1 MISGPSSA
9 LAAKALGG
17 AVSLAMWLISISTA
31 VAQSDPAA
39 GLGAGAAPSAGSP
52 AAAASGGAQGG
63 PAGWISWAMM
73 LGVFAVFYFLVLRPQ
88 QKRTSQHKQ
97 FLEGLQV
104 GASVVTTGGVYGKIV
119 GMEDQIARVEI
130 ADRVTI
136 RVHKSH
142 IAGTASNASEALAP
156 R

>member
-1 MISGPSSA
+1 MA
-9 LAAKALGG
+9 
-17 AVSLAMWLISISTA
+17 
-31 VAQSDPAA
+31 
-39 GLGAGAAPSAGSP
+39 
-52 AAAASGGAQGG
+52 
-63 PAGWISWAMM
+63 WAMM

-97 FLEGLQV
+97 FLDGLQV
-104 GASVVTTGGVYGKIV
+104 GANVVTTGGVYGKIV

-142 IAGTASNASEALAP
+142 IAGAANNATEALAP

>member
-1 MISGPSSA
+1 MISGLPGAIA
-9 LAAKALGG
+9 LKAFGG
-17 AVSLAMWLISISTA
+17 AISLSNLLGQ
-31 VAQSDPAA
+31 VDPAA
-39 GLGAGAAPSAGSP
+39 GLAGGAAAGAGSSAAASGAP
-52 AAAASGGAQGG
+52 AAAAQG

-88 QKRTSQHKQ
+88 QKRTNQHKQ
-97 FLEGLQV
+97 FLDSLQV
-104 GASVVTTGGVYGKIV
+104 GANVVTTGGVYGKIV
-119 GMEDQIARVEI
+119 AIEDQIARIEI

-142 IAGTASNASEALAP
+142 VAGAANNAAEALAP